1 MHADMN
7 HVWLAAND
15 GEDWHLRFAVVE
27 DGKARV
33 AQCGDAL
40 MGIFPD
46 GPQCDNE
53 VKKNRAIK
61 VQHWGIGKLRVD
73 QPVGAGTPLALNY
86 LNKVVQMKYTP
97 YKSPGAISL
106 GSSRHAGDV
115 IKVLIERT
123 GYVEVVD

>member
-1 MHADMN
+1 MYVDMN
-7 HVWLAAND
+7 HVWSAAND

-46 GPQCDNE
+46 GPQE

-61 VQHWGIGKLRVD
+61 VQHWGISKLRVD
-73 QPVGAGTPLALNY
+73 QPVSAGTPLALDSF
-86 LNKVVQMKYTP
+86 NKVVQMKYTP

-106 GSSRHAGDV
+106 GSSWHAGDV
-115 IKVLIERT
+115 IMVLIERT
-123 GYVEVVD
+123 GYVEAVD